1 MVVYEQDPDVLR
13 WSLHLLLPPAAALH
27 YQQRTSSVDCDEMIA
42 HALQE
47 ELSYAQSQSLSSSI
61 LHLPPS
67 APPLKEDEQ
76 DDAPPPP
83 PPFSSCSTPADYTNT
98 NNHNAHDCL
107 IEFVDD
113 FSALDGQVGKRLHDM
128 IPIPHVP
135 KTNGDI
141 PSVDEAFSDHQRLLH
156 RLELYDLAE
165 LKVEGDGNCQ
175 FRALSDQFYR
185 TTEHHRFVRQQIV
198 KQLESYPEIYAGYV
212 PMDYREYLKKMIKHF
227 LFVATKSTRNG
238 EWGDHVTLQ
247 AAADSYGVK
256 IFILTSFRDTCYI
269 EILPVVQKSER
280 VICLSF
286 WAEVHYNSIYPEGG
300 SLRVGF
306 RIE

>member
-1 MVVYEQDPDVLR
+1 
-13 WSLHLLLPPAAALH
+13 
-27 YQQRTSSVDCDEMIA
+27 
-42 HALQE
+42 
-47 ELSYAQSQSLSSSI
+47 
-61 LHLPPS
+61 
-67 APPLKEDEQ
+67 
-76 DDAPPPP
+76 
-83 PPFSSCSTPADYTNT
+83 
-98 NNHNAHDCL
+98 
-107 IEFVDD
+107 
-113 FSALDGQVGKRLHDM
+113 M

-212 PMDYREYLKKMIKHF
+212 PMDYREYLKKMIK
-227 LFVATKSTRNG
+227 NG

-286 WAEVHYNSIYPEGG
+286 WAEVHYNSIYPEGE
-300 SLRVGF
+300 LPVMENKRKRWWHF
-306 RIE
+306 

>member
-1 MVVYEQDPDVLR
+1 MEAKQEFFFCSGGLGFTNVALVLFTTWFYSYE
-13 WSLHLLLPPAAALH
+13 W
-27 YQQRTSSVDCDEMIA
+27 CGGF
-42 HALQE
+42 
-47 ELSYAQSQSLSSSI
+47 SI
-61 LHLPPS
+61 N
-67 APPLKEDEQ
+67 E
-76 DDAPPPP
+76 
-83 PPFSSCSTPADYTNT
+83 
-98 NNHNAHDCL
+98 
-107 IEFVDD
+107 
-113 FSALDGQVGKRLHDM
+113 
-128 IPIPHVP
+128 HVP

-165 LKVEGDGNCQ
+165 LKVEGDGNCQHVSYTQ

-227 LFVATKSTRNG
+227 HFVATKSTRNG

-280 VICLSF
+280 ELPVMENKRKRWWHF
-286 WAEVHYNSIYPEGG
+286 
-300 SLRVGF
+300 
-306 RIE
+306 

>member
-175 FRALSDQFYR
+175 HVSYTQFRALSDQFYR

-198 KQLESYPEIYAGYV
+198 KQCNI
-212 PMDYREYLKKMIKHF
+212 RHF